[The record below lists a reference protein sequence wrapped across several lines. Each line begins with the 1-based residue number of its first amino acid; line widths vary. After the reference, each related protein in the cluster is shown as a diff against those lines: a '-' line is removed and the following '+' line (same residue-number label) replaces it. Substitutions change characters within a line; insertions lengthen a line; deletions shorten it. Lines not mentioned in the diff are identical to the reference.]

1 MTILDTLAAH
11 AVQRVETAKQT
22 LPADVLQARA
32 QALPKGDFAF
42 ERALAGEELAF
53 ICECK
58 KASPSRG
65 VIAEDYPYLDI
76 AKAYEAAGAAAI
88 SVLTEPRWF
97 LGAAGHLAD
106 IASQV
111 TLPCLRKDFLVD
123 RYMIDEA
130 KCLGASAVLLIA
142 AILSDEQL
150 RAYIAYC
157 DTFGLS
163 ALVETHDDEEVRR
176 AVAAGA
182 RVIGVNNRNLHDFS
196 IDLANSQ
203 RLRALIPD
211 DVLFVA
217 ESGVKDAE
225 DVRRLRDAG
234 ADAVLIGTALM
245 QAADKTAALQAL
257 RSRL

>member
-11 AVQRVETAKQT
+11 AAQRVEAAKQT

-42 ERALAGEELAF
+42 ERALAGENLAF

-97 LGAAGHLAD
+97 LGADSHLAD

-157 DTFGLS
+157 DTLGLS

-176 AVAAGA
+176 AAAAGA

-257 RSRL
+257 RGRL

>member
-1 MTILDTLAAH
+1 MTILETLAAH
-11 AVQRVETAKQT
+11 AAQRAEAAKQT

-42 ERALAGEELAF
+42 ERALAGENLAF

-65 VIAEDYPYLDI
+65 VIAKDYPYLDI

-97 LGAAGHLAD
+97 LGADGHLAD

-157 DTFGLS
+157 DTLGLS

-176 AVAAGA
+176 AAAAGA
-182 RVIGVNNRNLHDFS
+182 RVIGANNRNLHDFS

>member
-1 MTILDTLAAH
+1 MTILETLAAH
-11 AVQRVETAKQT
+11 AAQRVEAVKQT

-42 ERALAGEELAF
+42 ERALAGENLAF

-65 VIAEDYPYLDI
+65 VIAKDYPYLDI

-97 LGAAGHLAD
+97 LGADGHLAD

-157 DTFGLS
+157 DTLGLS
-163 ALVETHDDEEVRR
+163 ALVETHDDEKVRR
-176 AVAAGA
+176 AAAAGA

>member
-1 MTILDTLAAH
+1 MSILDTLAAH
-11 AVQRVETAKQT
+11 AAQRVEAAKQT

-32 QALPKGDFAF
+32 LALPKGDFSF
-42 ERALAGEELAF
+42 ERALAGEDLAF

-65 VIAEDYPYLDI
+65 VIAEQYPYLDI
-76 AKAYEAAGAAAI
+76 ASAYEAAGAAAI

-97 LGAAGHLAD
+97 LGAAEHLAE

-111 TLPCLRKDFLVD
+111 TLPCLRKDFVVD
-123 RYMIDEA
+123 TYMIDEA

-142 AILSDEQL
+142 AILDDGQL
-150 RAYIAYC
+150 RDCLARC
-157 DTFGLS
+157 ETLGLS
-163 ALVETHDDEEVRR
+163 ALVETHDDEEVQR
-176 AVAAGA
+176 ALAVGA

-196 IDLANSQ
+196 INMDNSSH
-203 RLRALIPD
+203 LRALIPD

-217 ESGVKDAE
+217 ESGVKNAE

>member
-1 MTILDTLAAH
+1 
-11 AVQRVETAKQT
+11 
-22 LPADVLQARA
+22 
-32 QALPKGDFAF
+32 
-42 ERALAGEELAF
+42 
-53 ICECK
+53 
-58 KASPSRG
+58 
-65 VIAEDYPYLDI
+65 
-76 AKAYEAAGAAAI
+76 
-88 SVLTEPRWF
+88 
-97 LGAAGHLAD
+97 
-106 IASQV
+106 
-111 TLPCLRKDFLVD
+111 
-123 RYMIDEA
+123 MIDEA

-157 DTFGLS
+157 DTLGLS

-176 AVAAGA
+176 AAAAGA

-203 RLRALIPD
+203 RLRDLIPD

>member
-1 MTILDTLAAH
+1 MTILETLAAH
-11 AVQRVETAKQT
+11 AAQRVEAAKQT

-42 ERALAGEELAF
+42 ERALAGETLAF

-97 LGAAGHLAD
+97 LGADGHLAD
-106 IASQV
+106 IAIQV

-130 KCLGASAVLLIA
+130 KCLG
-142 AILSDEQL
+142 
-150 RAYIAYC
+150 
-157 DTFGLS
+157 G
-163 ALVETHDDEEVRR
+163 ALDCGHSQRR
-176 AVAAGA
+176 TAA
-182 RVIGVNNRNLHDFS
+182 RVHCL
-196 IDLANSQ
+196 L
-203 RLRALIPD
+203 
-211 DVLFVA
+211 
-217 ESGVKDAE
+217 
-225 DVRRLRDAG
+225 
-234 ADAVLIGTALM
+234 
-245 QAADKTAALQAL
+245 
-257 RSRL
+257 

>member
-1 MTILDTLAAH
+1 MTILETLAAH
-11 AVQRVETAKQT
+11 AAQRVEAAQQT

-32 QALPKGDFAF
+32 QALPKGDFVF
-42 ERALAGEELAF
+42 ERALAGEALAF

-65 VIAEDYPYLDI
+65 VIAENYPYLDI

-97 LGAAGHLAD
+97 LGADGHLAD

-111 TLPCLRKDFLVD
+111 ALPCLRKDFLVD

-157 DTFGLS
+157 DTLGLS

-176 AVAAGA
+176 AAAAGA

-203 RLRALIPD
+203 RLRDLIPD

>member
-1 MTILDTLAAH
+1 M
-11 AVQRVETAKQT
+11 
-22 LPADVLQARA
+22 
-32 QALPKGDFAF
+32 
-42 ERALAGEELAF
+42 
-53 ICECK
+53 
-58 KASPSRG
+58 
-65 VIAEDYPYLDI
+65 
-76 AKAYEAAGAAAI
+76 
-88 SVLTEPRWF
+88 
-97 LGAAGHLAD
+97 
-106 IASQV
+106 
-111 TLPCLRKDFLVD
+111 
-123 RYMIDEA
+123 
-130 KCLGASAVLLIA
+130 LLIA

-157 DTFGLS
+157 DTLGLS

-176 AVAAGA
+176 AAAAGA

-203 RLRALIPD
+203 RLRDLIPD

>member
-1 MTILDTLAAH
+1 MSILDTLAAH
-11 AVQRVETAKQT
+11 AAERVQAAKQT
-22 LPADVLQARA
+22 LPADVLQAQA
-32 QALPKGDFAF
+32 LALPKGDFSF
-42 ERALAGEELAF
+42 ERALAGEDLAF

-65 VIAEDYPYLDI
+65 VIAEQYPYLDI
-76 AKAYEAAGAAAI
+76 ASAYEAAGAAAI

-97 LGAAGHLAD
+97 LGAAEHLAE

-111 TLPCLRKDFLVD
+111 TLPCLRKDFVVD
-123 RYMIDEA
+123 TYMIDEA

-142 AILSDEQL
+142 AILDDGQL
-150 RAYIAYC
+150 RDCLARC
-157 DTFGLS
+157 ETLGLS
-163 ALVETHDDEEVRR
+163 ALVETHDDNEVQR
-176 AVAAGA
+176 ALEAGA

-196 IDLANSQ
+196 INMDNSSH
-203 RLRALIPD
+203 LRALIPD

-217 ESGVKDAE
+217 ESGVRDAD

-245 QAADKTAALQAL
+245 QAEDRTAALQAL

>member
-11 AVQRVETAKQT
+11 AVQRVEAAKQT
-22 LPADVLQARA
+22 LPADVLQARV

-97 LGAAGHLAD
+97 LGADGHLAD
-106 IASQV
+106 IASQM

-157 DTFGLS
+157 DTLGLS

-245 QAADKTAALQAL
+245 QAADKTATLQAL

>member
-1 MTILDTLAAH
+1 MSILDTLAAH
-11 AVQRVETAKQT
+11 AAERVEAAKQT
-22 LPADVLQARA
+22 LPADVLQAQA
-32 QALPKGDFAF
+32 LALPKGDFSF
-42 ERALAGEELAF
+42 ERALAGEDLAF

-65 VIAEDYPYLDI
+65 VIAEQYPYLDI
-76 AKAYEAAGAAAI
+76 ASAYEAAGAAAI

-97 LGAAGHLAD
+97 LGAAEHLAE
-106 IASQV
+106 ITGQV
-111 TLPCLRKDFLVD
+111 TLPCLRKDFVVD
-123 RYMIDEA
+123 TYMIDEA

-142 AILSDEQL
+142 AILDDRQL
-150 RAYIAYC
+150 GAFLARC
-157 DTFGLS
+157 ETLGLS
-163 ALVETHDDEEVRR
+163 ALVETHDDNEVQR
-176 AVAAGA
+176 ALAAGA

-217 ESGVKDAE
+217 ESGVRDAD